1 MYERYNIYAYQF
13 RSDLTLRVAR
23 NPNFC
28 DGVDHDLLWRR
39 LGTSRLVVLGRS
51 ARARATEPAPA
62 TLHAHSMGLKV
73 LKLPK
78 TAFFGGGLIGAHK
91 IRYSE

>member
-1 MYERYNIYAYQF
+1 MIYYGAVSGP
-13 RSDLTLRVAR
+13 RE
-23 NPNFC
+23 
-28 DGVDHDLLWRR
+28 
-39 LGTSRLVVLGRS
+39 SRLVVLGRS

-78 TAFFGGGLIGAHK
+78 TAFLGGLNW
-91 IRYSE
+91 RP